1 MIVMQSEGSRIA
13 RLPTYL
19 SLVVLAVVAA
29 VSALAGPAAAA
40 PATASR
46 PVVASAVAAWP
57 TIKYGSYGS
66 VVTYLQQRLIA
77 LHYDVGS
84 VDGAFGYNTL
94 HGVYAFQKVQGIGV
108 DGVVGPATWSR
119 LASPYRPKA
128 RYYHSSAA
136 VEVNLSKRVLYL
148 TKAGAVTRVVD
159 ASPGKSS
166 TPTPSGNFSITRRI
180 DGWRQSDLG
189 LLWRPYYFYYGYAI
203 HGSKSVPTYAASHG
217 CVRVTIPAMNR
228 LWSKL
233 YIGERV
239 HVYR

>member
-1 MIVMQSEGSRIA
+1 MIVMHSKGSRIA
-13 RLPTYL
+13 RLPTHL
-19 SLVVLAVVAA
+19 SLVLLTVVAA

-40 PATASR
+40 PATAGR
-46 PVVASAVAAWP
+46 PVAAAAVAARP
-57 TIKYGSYGS
+57 TIKYGSHGS
-66 VVTYLQQRLIA
+66 AVTYLQQRLIA
-77 LHYDVGS
+77 LRYDVGS
-84 VDGAFGYNTL
+84 VDGVFGYNTL

-108 DGVVGPATWSR
+108 DGVVGPTTWSK

-128 RYYHSSAA
+128 RYYHGSAA
-136 VEVNLSKRVLYL
+136 VEINLTKRVLYL
-148 TKAGAVTRVVD
+148 TKAGAVTRIVD

-166 TPTPSGNFSITRRI
+166 TPTPTGNFSITRRI

-189 LLWRPYYFYYGYAI
+189 LLWRPNYFYRGYAI

-217 CVRVTIPAMNR
+217 CVRVTIAAMNR
-228 LWSKL
+228 LWSTL

>member
-1 MIVMQSEGSRIA
+1 MHFRGGMTA

-19 SLVVLAVVAA
+19 SLILLTVLAGVSAVAA
-29 VSALAGPAAAA
+29 PAAA
-40 PATASR
+40 PAAAR
-46 PVVASAVAAWP
+46 QVVASASAARP
-57 TIKYGSYGS
+57 TIKYGSSGS
-66 VVTYLQQRLIA
+66 AVTYLQQRLIA
-77 LHYDVGS
+77 LRYDVGS
-84 VDGAFGYNTL
+84 ADGVFGSNTL

-108 DGVVGPATWSR
+108 DGVVGPATWNK

-128 RYYHSSAA
+128 RYYHGSAA
-136 VEVNLSKRVLYL
+136 VEINLSKRVLYL
-148 TKAGAVTRVVD
+148 TKAGAVTRIVD

-166 TPTPSGNFSITRRI
+166 TPTPTGNFSITRRI

-189 LLWRPYYFYYGYAI
+189 LLWRPYYFYRGYAI

-217 CVRVTIPAMNR
+217 CVRVTMSAMNR
-228 LWSKL
+228 LWSTL

>member
-1 MIVMQSEGSRIA
+1 MIVMHSEGGRIA
-13 RLPTYL
+13 RLPTCL
-19 SLVVLAVVAA
+19 SLVLLTVVAVVSAA
-29 VSALAGPAAAA
+29 ARPAAAA
-40 PATASR
+40 PAAVPR

-57 TIKYGSYGS
+57 TIKYGSSGS
-66 VVTYLQQRLIA
+66 AVTYLQQRLIA
-77 LHYDVGS
+77 LRYDVGS
-84 VDGAFGYNTL
+84 VDGVFGYSTL
-94 HGVYAFQKVQGIGV
+94 HGVYAFQKVQGIAV
-108 DGVVGPATWSR
+108 DGVVGSTTWSK

-136 VEVNLSKRVLYL
+136 VEVNLTKRVLYL
-148 TKAGAVTRVVD
+148 TKAGAVTRIVD

-166 TPTPSGNFSITRRI
+166 TPTPTGNFSITRRI

-189 LLWRPYYFYYGYAI
+189 LLWRPNYFYYGYAL
-203 HGSKSVPTYAASHG
+203 HGSKSVPTYSASHG

-228 LWSKL
+228 LWSTL